1 MRIALKFA
9 YNGIDFH
16 GLSRQPDVNTVEG
29 KIINSLIQKE
39 LIRDIKNSNIRFA
52 SRTDKG
58 VSAFGNVLS
67 IDLIDEK
74 NILNELNTDFDD
86 IIFYGI
92 TNVDSTFNP
101 RHAKQRIYR
110 YYISGDYQINE
121 WINLIDIFKG
131 EHDYSNFARIEKYKN
146 PVKKIDD
153 ILIRE
158 RDSFCCIEFYAHS
171 FLWHQIRKIMSAL
184 IKFEKDKISSNDIIE
199 ALINPDKKIDF
210 GLASSTPLVLFD
222 VKYDLNFNY
231 DKKELEK
238 LLIFKKNLLND
249 IFKYHVD

>member
-16 GLSRQPDVNTVEG
+16 GLSRQPNIKTIEG
-29 KIINSLIQKE
+29 AIINSLLQKE
-39 LIRDIKNSNIRFA
+39 FIKDVKNSNIRFA

-58 VSAFGNVLS
+58 VSAFGNVLA

-74 NILNELNTDFDD
+74 NILKEIYHEFDD

-92 TNVDSTFNP
+92 TNADSTFNP
-101 RHAKQRIYR
+101 RHAKQRVYR
-110 YYISGDYQINE
+110 YYMSKDHQINKL
-121 WINLIDIFKG
+121 INLIEIFKG
-131 EHDYSNFARIEKYKN
+131 EYDFSNFARVEKNKN

-153 ILIRE
+153 ISIRE
-158 RDSFCCIEFYAHS
+158 RDSFCCIEFYSQS

-184 IKFEKDKISSNDIIE
+184 FQAEKGKISSNDIID
-199 ALINPDKKIDF
+199 ALNNPDKKIDF
-210 GLASSTPLVLFD
+210 GIAPSRPLVLLD
-222 VKYDLNFNY
+222 VNYDLTFKY
-231 DKKELEK
+231 DKKALEK
-238 LLIFKKNLLND
+238 LLILKKNLLND